1 MNFNV
6 VYINTREKIK
16 FTPQN
21 RVNFSAKH
29 DNFLLQRDEWTYL
42 AWDVTVYNFLT
53 LDFLK

>member
-29 DNFLLQRDEWTYL
+29 ANFLLQRDEWTYL